1 LRSPFANP
9 PTAKAFGSLCVRLFF
24 ALMGAFTGATLCWIG
39 WGIMTADDYVARG
52 RFIVDATVV
61 ALGIGGAC
69 VAFNARSRSARI
81 ATTGA
86 AIASATFW
94 LAFPDSWLVRSPTP
108 SDASATPTAQELRE
122 AEREMRVTFP
132 ASTRI
137 LVWNA
142 RQGSD
147 PYLQVKFEIATAEWP
162 LFLATSPF
170 HDQPPQEDAGVYL
183 GVDHEGWT
191 PNRVEHLLKGEVR
204 LPALLDLNLG
214 ADRNRSDVVVV
225 YLIWHKT

>member
-1 LRSPFANP
+1 
-9 PTAKAFGSLCVRLFF
+9 
-24 ALMGAFTGATLCWIG
+24 
-39 WGIMTADDYVARG
+39 
-52 RFIVDATVV
+52 
-61 ALGIGGAC
+61 
-69 VAFNARSRSARI
+69 
-81 ATTGA
+81 
-86 AIASATFW
+86 
-94 LAFPDSWLVRSPTP
+94 
-108 SDASATPTAQELRE
+108 
-122 AEREMRVTFP
+122 
-132 ASTRI
+132 
-137 LVWNA
+137 
-142 RQGSD
+142 
-147 PYLQVKFEIATAEWP
+147 VKFEIATAEWP